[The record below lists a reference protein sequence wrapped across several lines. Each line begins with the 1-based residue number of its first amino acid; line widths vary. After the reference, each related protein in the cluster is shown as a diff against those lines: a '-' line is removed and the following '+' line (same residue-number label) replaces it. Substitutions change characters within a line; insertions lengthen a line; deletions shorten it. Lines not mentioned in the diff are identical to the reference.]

1 MRSPELIQKNMDL
14 FAYIFLLAQRLEYI
28 SNKLLEQDSL
38 TTKQFLLLAITE
50 KAFDHEPS
58 LKEVSDAL
66 GTTHQNVRQMAN
78 QLEKK
83 GFIEV
88 FKDPDDKRVNRLRTT
103 EANKAYWNSRA
114 ERQSAEILEM
124 FKEFNDEEIVTMHD
138 EVLRLYKDLEPMY
151 RRYRNGR

>member
-1 MRSPELIQKNMDL
+1 MRSPDLIQKNIDL

-28 SNKLLEQDSL
+28 SNKLLEADQL

-58 LKEVSDAL
+58 LKEVADVL
-66 GTTHQNVRQMAN
+66 GTTHQNVRQMVN

-88 FKDPDDKRVNRLRTT
+88 FKDPKDKRVNRLRTT
-103 EANKAYWNSRA
+103 EVNRSYWDSRA
-114 ERQSAEILEM
+114 ERQTGEVLEM
-124 FKEFNDEEIVTMHD
+124 FKGFTDDEIDFMFEKVS
-138 EVLRLYKDLEPMY
+138 RLYHELEPMY
-151 RRYRNGR
+151 REFRA

>member
-1 MRSPELIQKNMDL
+1 MRSPELMQKNADL

-28 SNKLLEQDSL
+28 SNKSLENDAL

-58 LKEVSDAL
+58 LKEVADAL
-66 GTTHQNVRQMAN
+66 GTTHQNVRQMTN

-88 FKDPDDKRVNRLRTT
+88 FKDPNDKRVNRLRTT
-103 EANKAYWNSRA
+103 EANKEYWNSRA
-114 ERQSAEILEM
+114 EKQSREIMEM
-124 FKEFNDEEIVTMHD
+124 FKEFSDDEIVSMHD
-138 EVLRLYKDLEPMY
+138 MVLKLYNNLEPLY
-151 RRYRNGR
+151 REYR

>member
-1 MRSPELIQKNMDL
+1 MRTPEVMQKNADL

-28 SNKLLEQDSL
+28 SNKLLEQDAL

-58 LKEVSDAL
+58 LKEVADAL
-66 GTTHQNVRQMAN
+66 GTTHQNVRQMTN

-88 FKDPDDKRVNRLRTT
+88 FKDPNDKRVNRLRTT
-103 EANKAYWNSRA
+103 PANKDYWNSRA
-114 ERQSAEILEM
+114 EKQSREIVEM
-124 FKEFNDEEIVTMHD
+124 FKDFSDEEIVSMHD
-138 EVLRLYKDLEPMY
+138 MVLRLYNDLEPVY
-151 RRYRNGR
+151 RELKK

>member
-1 MRSPELIQKNMDL
+1 MRSPEVIQNNMDL

-28 SNKLLEQDSL
+28 SNKILEKDSL

-50 KAFDHEPS
+50 KAFDHDPS

-83 GFIEV
+83 GFIDI
-88 FKDPDDKRVNRLRTT
+88 FKDPTDKRINRLRTT
-103 EANKAYWNSRA
+103 EVNNNYWKSRG
-114 ERQSAEILEM
+114 ERQTTEVLNM
-124 FKEFNDEEIVTMHD
+124 FKNFSDGEIVSMHD
-138 EVLRLYKDLEPMY
+138 QVLKLYNELEPTY
-151 RRYRNGR
+151 REFRTK